1 MSPLAHM
8 SPAFV
13 ACSALLLSGL
23 SCAGLWLLAAPNN
36 ATIVMLSL
44 IGILL
49 FNSTFYAAI
58 WTTNISMAIVKVRDQ
73 GFYDQL
79 CVLPPGA
86 IGANWAL
93 CKAYLHHD
101 DTLGLVNILRKSII
115 GILLCIF
122 LLLLLA
128 AASRQT
134 ALDLVQLT
142 RLFLD
147 MITLAAA
154 SYIDHVQSILLG
166 SLIGML
172 VPVYARSSIDAR
184 FWPPL
189 IFLTLQIVTV
199 IIALLIGQLVIPG
212 IYQAFGLTGWFVQL
226 SPPVLNLVVFYLTRA
241 SFILIAWRVLVYQL
255 NGSPAE
261 TQI

>member
-1 MSPLAHM
+1 MAW
-8 SPAFV
+8 A
-13 ACSALLLSGL
+13 ALLLSAF
-23 SCAGLWLLAAPNN
+23 SCGGLWLLAAPANP
-36 ATIVMLSL
+36 TIVILSL
-44 IGILL
+44 IGVLL
-49 FNSTFYAAI
+49 FNSTFYVAI
-58 WTTNISMAIVKVRDQ
+58 WTASISMTIAKVREQ

-79 CVLPPGA
+79 CVLPSGA

-101 DTLGLVNILRKSII
+101 DTLGLVNLLRKCII

-128 AASRQT
+128 AASRQ
-134 ALDLVQLT
+134 ASFDLVQLI

-172 VPVYARSSIDAR
+172 VPVYARSHIDAR

-189 IFLTLQIVTV
+189 IFLTLQMVTV
-199 IIALLIGQLVIPG
+199 VITLFMGQIVIPG
-212 IYQAFGLTGWFVQL
+212 IYALSGLTGWFIHL
-226 SPPVLNLVVFYLTRA
+226 SPPVLNLLVFYLTREY
-241 SFILIAWRVLVYQL
+241 FIMIAWRVLAQQL

>member
-1 MSPLAHM
+1 MAGT
-8 SPAFV
+8 V
-13 ACSALLLSGL
+13 ILLSGF
-23 SCAGLWLLAAPNN
+23 SCGGLWVLLAPNN
-36 ATIVMLSL
+36 PTVVMLSL
-44 IGILL
+44 IGIVL
-49 FNSTFYAAI
+49 FNSTFYVAI
-58 WTTNISMAIVKVRDQ
+58 WTASISMTIARVREQ
-73 GFYDQL
+73 GLYDQL

-93 CKAYLHHD
+93 CKANLHHD
-101 DTLGLVNILRKSII
+101 DTLVMMNLLRKSII
-115 GILLCIF
+115 GLLLCIF

-128 AASRQT
+128 TASRQV

-166 SLIGML
+166 SIIGML
-172 VPVYARSSIDAR
+172 VPVYARSHIDAR

-189 IFLTLQIVTV
+189 IFLTLQMFTV
-199 IIALLIGQLVIPG
+199 VITLFIGQIVIPG
-212 IYQAFGLTGWFVQL
+212 IYRASGLTGWFIHL
-226 SPPVLNLVVFYLTRA
+226 SPPVLNLFVFYLTREC
-241 SFILIAWRVLVYQL
+241 FILIAWRVLAHQL